1 MRLFNLIVV
10 SAISGFFILSLVGY
24 GYLEYGLPWERGQV
38 KERMHAH
45 LEDKFKE
52 TFEFGSLR
60 YDLLHGGKYFT
71 YATSEQTGVTFY
83 VEVYDTAVTDSYSY
97 SYWQKEGDRFI
108 LPPIRE
114 YYKGVNYGP
123 VSLDVEILQRIELEP
138 DQETL
143 KERAMWHIDYSLPYE
158 MTTENEMTELEK
170 AYGALLGLKEANVQ
184 VASYSVHFINH
195 AIDIPEEAVGNITSV
210 QSLEQYVITTEEM
223 H

>member
-1 MRLFNLIVV
+1 MRGFNQIVV
-10 SAISGFFILSLVGY
+10 SAISVFFILSLVGY
-24 GYLEYGLPWERGQV
+24 GYIEYGLPWEHGHV

-83 VEVYDTAVTDSYSY
+83 VEASDTAVTDSYSY

-114 YYKGVNYGP
+114 YYKELNYVS
-123 VSLDVEILQRIELEP
+123 VSLDVEILQQIESEP
-138 DQETL
+138 DQRTL
-143 KERAMWHIDYSLPYE
+143 KEQALWHIDFSLPYE
-158 MTTENEMTELEK
+158 MTAENERTELEK
-170 AYGALLGLKEANVQ
+170 AYGALLALKEANVQ

-195 AIDIPEEAVGNITSV
+195 AIDIPEEAVGDITSV
-210 QSLEQYVITTEEM
+210 QSLKQHVITTEEM